1 MKNSPR
7 PLIHLDHVTKEGLTE
22 RPAIEDCSLTFT
34 AGNVYGIVGRQGAG
48 KSALVRL
55 MLGIYLPTS
64 GSCSVCGETPP
75 LLSDALLNRI
85 GYVHQ
90 DDELVSYQTGEEFLR
105 FIRPHYAHWNNDFLQ
120 SLINKL
126 DVPLTTPIKRL
137 SPSRAIQ
144 PRHSS
149 RPRPR
154 TRHRPPR

>member
-1 MKNSPR
+1 
-7 PLIHLDHVTKEGLTE
+7 
-22 RPAIEDCSLTFT
+22 
-34 AGNVYGIVGRQGAG
+34 
-48 KSALVRL
+48 
-55 MLGIYLPTS
+55 
-64 GSCSVCGETPP
+64 
-75 LLSDALLNRI
+75 
-85 GYVHQ
+85 
-90 DDELVSYQTGEEFLR
+90 LVSYQTGEEFLR